1 MEFLYDHTSVF
12 AVKHNGSTYFYR
24 NDAQAN
30 IVALLDNNGSVVV
43 KYRYDAW
50 GKCQIESDTS
60 GCNIGTLNPF
70 RYRN

>member
-43 KYRYDAW
+43 K
-50 GKCQIESDTS
+50 
-60 GCNIGTLNPF
+60 IGTM
-70 RYRN
+70 RGVSAW